1 MIIVG
6 LSNSKNLAKKV
17 ARKLKVKYSDID
29 FDFFPD
35 GEIHLRFK
43 IKLKGTVVLVQSMQP
58 KTNDALIEALFASAT
73 AKEIGAKKVILV
85 TPYLNYMRQ
94 DKRFRPGDCV
104 SNEIVAK
111 FIDDYVDHIFVVDP
125 HLHRE
130 KTLSHFFK
138 IKATKLTANP
148 LIAQYIKKH
157 IKSPLLIGPD
167 WESYKWARATAE
179 MIGAESVIL
188 KKKRY
193 SGRRV
198 KVYFGQKIEVKGKNA
213 VLVDDMI
220 STGNTLLR
228 TIEHLKKLGIKKFTA
243 IAVHGVFSEGALQ
256 KLKKSGATVIT
267 ANTIENPTAKLDI
280 SGIIA
285 DALKK

>member
-1 MIIVG
+1 MIIIG

-17 ARKLKVKYSDID
+17 AKKLKKPYSDID
-29 FDFFPD
+29 FEFFPD
-35 GEIHLRFK
+35 GEIHLGFK
-43 IKLKGTVVLVQSMQP
+43 TKLKGTVVLIQSMQP

-73 AKEIGAKKVILV
+73 AKELGAKKVILV
-85 TPYLNYMRQ
+85 APYLNYMRQ
-94 DKRFRPGDCV
+94 DKRFRPGDCI

-111 FIDDYVDHIFVVDP
+111 FIDDYIDHIMVVDP

-130 KTLSHFFK
+130 KNLSHIFK

-148 LIAQYIKKH
+148 LIADYIKKK
-157 IKSPLLIGPD
+157 IKKPLLIGPD
-167 WESYKWARATAE
+167 WESYKWAKATAE

-188 KKKRY
+188 EKKRY
-193 SGRRV
+193 SGRKV
-198 KVYFGQKIEVKGKNA
+198 KVYFKQKIDVKGKNA

-228 TIEHLKKLGIKKFTA
+228 TIEHLKKLGLKKFTC
-243 IAVHGVFSEGALQ
+243 IAVHGIFTEGALQ
-256 KLKKSGATVIT
+256 KLQKAGAQVIT

-285 DALKK
+285 DALK

>member
-1 MIIVG
+1 MIIIG

-17 ARKLKVKYSDID
+17 ARKLKARYSELD
-29 FDFFPD
+29 FKFFPD
-35 GEIHLRFK
+35 GEVYLRFK
-43 IKLKGTVVLVQSMQP
+43 EKLRGTVVLIQSMQP
-58 KTNDALIEALFASAT
+58 RVNDALIETLFASAT
-73 AKEIGAKKVILV
+73 AKELGAKKVILV
-85 TPYLNYMRQ
+85 APYLCYMRQ
-94 DKRFRPGDCV
+94 DKRFKPGECI

-111 FIDDYVDHIFVVDP
+111 FIDDYVDEIFVADP

-130 KTLSHFFK
+130 KTLNRFFK

-148 LIAQYIKKH
+148 LIAQYIKKK
-157 IKSPLLIGPD
+157 IKNPLLIGPD

-188 KKKRY
+188 KKKRF

-198 KVYFGQKIEVKGKNA
+198 KVFFGQRIDVKGKNA

-220 STGNTLLR
+220 STGGTLLK
-228 TIEHLKKLGIKKFTA
+228 TIEHLKKLGVKKFTC
-243 IAVHGVFSEGALQ
+243 IAVHGIFTEGALE
-256 KLKKSGATVIT
+256 KLKKAGAKVIT

-280 SGIIA
+280 SGVIA
-285 DALKK
+285 GALK